1 MLSRATHWTYLILS
15 SMVFVLIAAGC
26 YQPAPDSI
34 QPTSQSVLVT
44 NTPLPPP
51 TETELPTELPT
62 DSPSETPTET
72 VTITVSATEVTPIDQ
87 PISIGETA
95 VAQAEFTEEPVLLP
109 TQENL
114 NADPFQLTATA
125 FVQQVTETVV
135 VGMTQ
140 TADALGLGMSP
151 TPTPTATIDLTLNPG
166 VATALPVATGQNCVH
181 EVRLGETLFRLSLL
195 YGVPVRD
202 IANLS
207 GVTNVNQITVG
218 QQLVI
223 PGCGTTGAVP
233 PPTSVPIPSS
243 TPVTAVDASAQAA
256 AAGPP
261 QASGTIHVVEQYET
275 LFQIALLY
283 GVDVNDIALLNGI
296 SNINVITMGQELVI
310 PQPR

>member
-1 MLSRATHWTYLILS
+1 MSSRATHWTYLVIS
-15 SMVFVLIAAGC
+15 SMLFVLVAAGC
-26 YQPAPDSI
+26 YQPAPDAI

-51 TETELPTELPT
+51 SETPLPTDLPTDLPTETE
-62 DSPSETPTET
+62 TPT
-72 VTITVSATEVTPIDQ
+72 ATETTAVDQ
-87 PISIGETA
+87 PISLGETS
-95 VAQAEFTEEPVLLP
+95 VAQAEVTDDPFLQPTEVPLVDP
-109 TQENL
+109 

-151 TPTPTATIDLTLNPG
+151 TPTPTATIDPALNPAG
-166 VATALPVATGQNCVH
+166 ATALPVSPGQNCIH
-181 EVRLGETLFRLSLL
+181 QVRLGDTLFRLSLL

-207 GVTNVNQITVG
+207 GVTNINQISVG

-233 PPTSVPIPSS
+233 PPTSVPIPTS
-243 TPVTAVDASAQAA
+243 TPIVGVDANAQAVA
-256 AAGPP
+256 VGPP
-261 QASGTIHVVEQYET
+261 QASGSIHVVEQYET
-275 LFQIALLY
+275 LFQIALRY

-296 SNINVITMGQELVI
+296 ANINVITMGQELSI
-310 PQPR
+310 PQAR